1 MKKKQSAKLS
11 KRNQRGLWVLV
22 AVLFCV
28 IITPRFLTIFKESE
42 PLEVS
47 STELDIY
54 MDEINK
60 NVEKRKFE
68 QKKNYSYSKKTK
80 FKRPKSKF
88 NPNNYSSEDWRSL
101 GLSEKQSAVV
111 LKFTS
116 RGIYSN
122 EELKQVFVISEE
134 LFNLLKDSTYYPEK
148 PKSSYEP
155 KDRGVQKKSA
165 KIVDLNTASQED
177 FESLKGIGP
186 FYAKKIVEYREQLGG
201 YISEDQLLEIWKF
214 DQDKLAELKPSIILS
229 NTKLKKLNINKATAE
244 ELKAHPYITWNV
256 ANSIVKMR
264 TKFNKY
270 SNFEQLLESE
280 LIDKQLLK
288 KIQPYLTLE

>member
-22 AVLFCV
+22 AVLFFV
-28 IITPRFLTIFKESE
+28 TFAPRFLTIFKEKDS
-42 PLEVS
+42 LKIS
-47 STELDIY
+47 STELNLY
-54 MDEINK
+54 MEEINRK
-60 NVEKRKFE
+60 VEKRKYN
-68 QKKNYSYSKKTK
+68 QKKKYFYSKKTK
-80 FKRPKSKF
+80 YKRPKSMF
-88 NPNNYSSEDWRSL
+88 NPNDYSLNDWQNV

-111 LKFTS
+111 LKFTA

-122 EELKQVFVISEE
+122 EELKQVFVISDE
-134 LFNLLKDSTYYPEK
+134 LFMLLKDSTYYPEK
-148 PKSSYEP
+148 PKSTYRTNEYNP
-155 KDRGVQKKSA
+155 PIKTTKL
-165 KIVDLNTASQED
+165 VDINQATQED

-201 YISEDQLLEIWKF
+201 YISEQQLLEIWKF
-214 DQDKLAELKPSIILS
+214 DLEKLTSIKPSITITS
-229 NTKLKKLNINKATAE
+229 AKLKKININSATAE

-264 TKFNKY
+264 AKFNKY

-280 LIDKQLLK
+280 LINKQLLDK
-288 KIQPYLTLE
+288 LQPYLSLE

>member
-1 MKKKQSAKLS
+1 MKKQSAKLS

-28 IITPRFLTIFKESE
+28 IIAPRFLSIFKESE
-42 PLEVS
+42 PLRLT
-47 STELDIY
+47 STELDLY
-54 MDEINK
+54 MDEIDK
-60 NVEKRKFE
+60 KVEKRKFE
-68 QKKNYSYSKKTK
+68 QKKNYAYSKKQK

-88 NPNNYSSEDWRSL
+88 NPNEYALIDWQNL

-111 LKFTS
+111 LKFTA
-116 RGIYSN
+116 RGIHSN
-122 EELKQVFVISEE
+122 EELKQVFVISDE
-134 LFNLLKDSTYYPEK
+134 LFQLIKDSTYYPEK
-148 PKSSYEP
+148 PKYSYKMNEGSIQPKSS
-155 KDRGVQKKSA
+155 KML
-165 KIVDLNTASQED
+165 DLNQATQED

-201 YISEDQLLEIWKF
+201 YVSEEQLLEIWKF
-214 DQDKLAELKPSIILS
+214 DQDKLTELKPSIIVS
-229 NTKLKKLNINKATAE
+229 NPKLKKLNINTATAE
-244 ELKAHPYITWNV
+244 ELKVHPYITWNV